1 MSGRAVRQVF
11 VVMPCFLATTF
22 SPSFRSIMYFFLQ
35 STFRMLLSW
44 QTEQRPSVCQQ
55 SGRRSCAFDKHSLLM
70 LQGVK
75 LSVIQHCIC
84 CMEQCM

>member
-44 QTEQRPSVCQQ
+44 QTEQRRSVRQS
-55 SGRRSCAFDKHSLLM
+55 SGRRSYAFCKHSLLM
-70 LQGVK
+70 LQGVE
-75 LSVIQHCIC
+75 LPVIQHCRC